1 MKLEF
6 LDLLLEARSACGIRN
21 KSKLVASILIDVIG
35 YHLGSRHFTDTLT
48 KPLLKSTV
56 VAAGDCKFYLLD
68 RESMSIVSASLGF
81 EEFMKP
87 WLQIKAGDVVIDVGA
102 HVGKY
107 TVSFAKKG
115 AKVIAMEPSR
125 ETYQVLVRN
134 IAANGLKNVVPL
146 NVAAWKERTR
156 MALFHG
162 PTPAQ
167 HSLKRSFKESE
178 NIFTETIDTIVN
190 LQCLTSVDWIKVDV
204 EQAEVEAL
212 EGAQITMHRM
222 RPRIIVEVWLRNEHR
237 IRELLKRNGYGAI
250 CISPSLHPAGC
261 WYWLILPLS

>member
-1 MKLEF
+1 MRLEF
-6 LDLLLEARSACGIRN
+6 LDLLLEARNAPGIRN
-21 KSKLVASILIDVIG
+21 KTKLIASILIDVIG

-48 KPLLKSTV
+48 KPLLKSTMV
-56 VAAGDCKFYLLD
+56 VAGDCKFYLLD
-68 RESMSIVSASLGF
+68 RESMSIVSARLGF

-87 WLQIKAGDVVIDVGA
+87 WLHIKADDVVIDVGA

-107 TVSFAKKG
+107 TVSFARK
-115 AKVIAMEPSR
+115 AAQVIAMEPSR

-134 IAANGLKNVVPL
+134 IIANGLKNVVPL
-146 NVAAWKERTR
+146 NLAAWNERTQ
-156 MALFHG
+156 MTLFRG

-178 NIFTETIDTIVN
+178 DILTETIDTIVD
-190 LQCLTSVDWIKVDV
+190 LQRLPRVDWIKVDV

-212 EGAQITMHRM
+212 EGAQITMRKM
-222 RPRIIVEVWLRNEHR
+222 KPRIIVEVWLRNKHR
-237 IRELLKRNGYGAI
+237 MRELLKKNEYGAI
-250 CISPSLHPAGC
+250 CISSSLHPAGC